1 MLMDIFNKNAAVA
14 QERSGREK
22 KQRDEAERKRKE
34 RVAKKAEE
42 ERKRREKLTE
52 GPRLQEV
59 TDEEAER
66 IQKEIDAVSWLWCR
80 KASQKLPLGRRLKVP
95 LSRNNL
101 FKKSFIPSVI

>member
-66 IQKEIDAVSWLWCR
+66 IQKEIDAVSWL
-80 KASQKLPLGRRLKVP
+80 
-95 LSRNNL
+95 
-101 FKKSFIPSVI
+101 